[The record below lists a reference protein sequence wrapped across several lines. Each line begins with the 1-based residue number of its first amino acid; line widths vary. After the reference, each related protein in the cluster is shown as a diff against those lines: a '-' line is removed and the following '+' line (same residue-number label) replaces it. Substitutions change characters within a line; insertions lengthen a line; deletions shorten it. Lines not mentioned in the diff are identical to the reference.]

1 MDQQGFDDMS
11 LTPGTASESAE
22 RYVRALIFWGELGPG
37 DRLPPATEFAA
48 QLGISRVTL
57 RIALR
62 SLESMGYLVTTRG
75 AHGGS
80 RVSDLQALQK
90 CWAQWMGEHSGEL
103 DDIFEFRITVERRLA
118 ELAALRRT
126 AGDLEAME
134 LALAEERDNRRRA
147 SLFRADAGIHRSIS
161 AAAHSPRLALAMNAV
176 QRRPLP
182 ARRSGPARQHRGRR
196 LRHARGHRRSHPRP
210 GPGARVG
217 RSGDSRPARPPAP
230 DASARGLGP
239 RRRPYLSAARRAI
252 LRPPAAPRPPARAS
266 RHRYLVSTTSPRST
280 SVCVFTSNTCGL

>member
-1 MDQQGFDDMS
+1 MDHQGFDDMS

-48 QLGISRVTL
+48 RLGISRVTL

-80 RVSDLQALQK
+80 RVSDLRALQR
-90 CWAQWMGEHSGEL
+90 CWAQWMSEHSGEL
-103 DDIFEFRITVERRLA
+103 DDIFEFRITIEQRLA

-126 AGDLEAME
+126 ADELEAME
-134 LALAEERDNRRRA
+134 SALAEEREHRRRA
-147 SLFRADAGIHRSIS
+147 SLFRADAGIHRSIA

-176 QRRPLP
+176 RADLFLP
-182 ARRSGPARQHRGRR
+182 VDEDLLDTTEDDVFATHVDIVAAIRDQDPER
-196 LRHARGHRRSHPRP
+196 
-210 GPGARVG
+210 
-217 RSGDSRPARPPAP
+217 
-230 DASARGLGP
+230 ASAAAETHVLRVRQLLTRALEASGI
-239 RRRPYLSAARRAI
+239 AARA
-252 LRPPAAPRPPARAS
+252 
-266 RHRYLVSTTSPRST
+266 
-280 SVCVFTSNTCGL
+280 